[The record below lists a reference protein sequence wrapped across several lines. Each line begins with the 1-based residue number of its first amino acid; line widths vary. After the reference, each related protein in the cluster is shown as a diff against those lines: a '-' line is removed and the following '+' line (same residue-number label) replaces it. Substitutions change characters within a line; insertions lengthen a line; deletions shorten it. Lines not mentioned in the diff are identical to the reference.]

1 MPPQKKVK
9 TQIKLQIPAGTDEEG
24 PNEIGRRQPGFPD
37 QAAGGGGRSKAAET
51 GGRKR
56 HRFISEEPGSA
67 L

>member
-1 MPPQKKVK
+1 LKDFLEQKVK
-9 TQIKLQIPAGTDEEG
+9 LVPGNIIDAQTGKVLGQHK
-24 PNEIGRRQPGFPD
+24 GFPD

-56 HRFISEEPGSA
+56 HCFISEEPGSA